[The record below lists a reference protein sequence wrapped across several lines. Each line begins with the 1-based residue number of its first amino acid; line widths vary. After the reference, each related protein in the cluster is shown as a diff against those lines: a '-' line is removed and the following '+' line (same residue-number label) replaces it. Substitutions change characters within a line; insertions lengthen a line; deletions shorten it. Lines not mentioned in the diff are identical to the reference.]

1 MNTNN
6 TETLKKEIL
15 SAVQNGD
22 IAKLYMLEQ
31 KANDTFD
38 EKTLLDYYRNIL
50 DLSLEK
56 LTDILES
63 HTKLKMDEV
72 QDFATARALYEYAM
86 EHYHA
91 GKNED
96 AAALFE
102 ILSGITDDAKFS
114 KAMQIHTAA
123 ARKGMD
129 LDTFLEEYADMDA
142 VETSGNFY
150 IGDFTNEAH
159 SLLDDA
165 KKESE

>member
-1 MNTNN
+1 MNTNS

-15 SAVQNGD
+15 TAVQNGD

-38 EKTLLDYYRNIL
+38 EKTLMDYYRNIL
-50 DLSLEK
+50 DLALEK
-56 LTDILES
+56 LTDTLES
-63 HTKLKMDEV
+63 HTKLKMSDV

-102 ILSGITDDAKFS
+102 ILGGITDDEKFS
-114 KAMQIHTAA
+114 QAMQIHATA
-123 ARKGMD
+123 ARKGID

-142 VETSGNFY
+142 VERSGNFY
-150 IGDFTNEAH
+150 IGDFTDSVH
-159 SLLDDA
+159 SLLEDA

>member
-1 MNTNN
+1 MNGN
-6 TETLKKEIL
+6 ETLKKEIL
-15 SAVQNGD
+15 QAVQNGD

-50 DLSLEK
+50 DLALEK
-56 LTDILES
+56 LTGTLES
-63 HTKLKMDEV
+63 HTKLKMEDV
-72 QDFATARALYEYAM
+72 QDFATVRALYEYAM

-102 ILSGITDDAKFS
+102 ILGGITDDEKFS
-114 KAMQIHTAA
+114 HAMRIHTAA
-123 ARKGMD
+123 AREGVD

-142 VETSGNFY
+142 VERSGNFY
-150 IGDFTNEAH
+150 IADFTDAVH
-159 SLLDDA
+159 SLLANA
-165 KKESE
+165 KKDGE

>member
-1 MNTNN
+1 MNN

-15 SAVQNGD
+15 QAVQNGD

-38 EKTLLDYYRNIL
+38 EQTLLDYYRNIL
-50 DLSLEK
+50 DLALEK
-56 LTDILES
+56 LTDTLES
-63 HTKLKMDEV
+63 HKKMKMNEV

-102 ILSGITDDAKFS
+102 ILGGITDDAKFS
-114 KAMQIHTAA
+114 QAMQIHAAA
-123 ARKGMD
+123 ARKGID

-142 VETSGNFY
+142 VEALGNFY
-150 IGDFTNEAH
+150 IGDFKEAAER
-159 SLLDDA
+159 LLDDA
-165 KKESE
+165 TKGDE